1 MLSCNTIVYTDRE
14 TEKQD
19 LLTTSVVG
27 KYPKAYYSHQTNYC
41 LYVCMYKEAQK
52 STNTVHA

>member
-1 MLSCNTIVYTDRE
+1 MPSCNTVVYTDRE

-41 LYVCMYKEAQK
+41 LYVHCMY
-52 STNTVHA
+52 VCMYV